1 MMYNKYGN
9 SKTICSKGHK
19 HDSKKEAERCEELH
33 LLERAKVITGLEV
46 QKRFVLIPPRKYN
59 KMPNERGLD
68 YIADFVY
75 IENGVMIV
83 EDCKGYKTHEYV
95 VKRKIFKDKYCYGN
109 NDILFL
115 ET

>member
-1 MMYNKYGN
+1 MRYNKYGA
-9 SKTICSKGHK
+9 SKTVCTSGHK
-19 HDSKKEAERCEELH
+19 HDSKKEAERCDELH
-33 LLERAKVITGLEV
+33 WLEKAKVITGLEV
-46 QKRFVLIPPRKYN
+46 QKRFTLIPPRKYN

-75 IENGVMIV
+75 IENGVMVI

-95 VKRKIFKDKYCYGN
+95 AKRKMFKDKYCFGN
-109 NDILFL
+109 NDIIFV

>member
-1 MMYNKYGN
+1 MYNKYSN
-9 SKTICSKGHK
+9 RKSVCMAGHI
-19 HDSKKEAERCEELH
+19 HDSKKEAERCTELN
-33 LLERAKVITGLEV
+33 LLVKAKVISGLEV

-75 IENGVMIV
+75 MENGVMVI
-83 EDCKGYKTHEYV
+83 EDCKGYKTAEYIA
-95 VKRKIFKDKYCYGN
+95 KRKMFKDKYCFGN
-109 NDILFL
+109 SDIVFI